1 MNLKWSNFFDIKN
14 KKEIKE
20 LYIEAF
26 PKEERYPFCII
37 KKCANNPN
45 VEFYGIYDKEKFVGL
60 SYLLRYEDTI
70 FLFYLAVNKS
80 FRGNGYGAKILS
92 DLLQMYSDKKV
103 ILCVERPNKNI
114 QDLKHRRKDFYLRN
128 GFYTT
133 NKFTE
138 DIGVEYEVLCSDK
151 EYVINEKVL
160 KNLFTQMTNKLL
172 LKKLIN
178 KIYHIDYVSFIE

>member
-14 KKEIKE
+14 RKEIKE

-26 PKEERYPFCII
+26 PKEERYPFYII
-37 KKCANNPN
+37 KKCAKNPN

-70 FLFYLAVNKS
+70 FLFYLAVNKN

-103 ILCVERPNKNI
+103 ILCVERPDKNI
-114 QDLKHRRKDFYLRN
+114 QDLKNRRKDFYLRN

-151 EYVINEKVL
+151 KYVINEKVL